1 MFAEGQ
7 LIATDPLVVNN
18 KILQKQGPMRAQI
31 RMGEIMKLRREEKVP
46 SLEVIV
52 EMEND
57 QVNPVSQFIYLH
69 PVDDTINLQSLN
81 QEKIYKIESLEWADN
96 IGKSYIRLDFD
107 RTKK

>member
-1 MFAEGQ
+1 
-7 LIATDPLVVNN
+7 
-18 KILQKQGPMRAQI
+18 MRAQI